1 MIAQIQVRRGTTA
14 EWAAASPVVLE
25 AGELGYDTTLK
36 RLKVGDGS
44 TEWAALPALM
54 GSIDVLTADPTGAD
68 LYDGRIWVK
77 SLAEAVEI
85 DTLAQAGAVT
95 SGAAIFDT
103 TPTLMVSLN
112 YMPTADILVSKISI
126 LFLTDA
132 IANHTAGNDIRVRIC
147 ADDGTGKPDT
157 AVVYG
162 TATIT
167 GCPATNAT
175 QFTGTATFATRILLS
190 VGVRYHFVCDV
201 PTGTG
206 KSFYRTYIKESQPT
220 DDEMSFNA
228 YVGPW
233 SELYEAYTP
242 SYKIYII
249 E

>member
-1 MIAQIQVRRGTTA
+1 MIAQIQMRRGTSA
-14 EWAAASPVVLE
+14 EWAAAAPVVLA
-25 AGELGYDTTLK
+25 AGEQGYDSTLK
-36 RLKVGDGS
+36 MSKIGDGS
-44 TEWAALPALM
+44 TAWVSLPWVNP
-54 GSIDVLTADPTGAD
+54 IQVLTNDPTGDD
-68 LYDGRIWVK
+68 LYDGRIWIK
-77 SLAEAVEI
+77 ALAEVAEI

-95 SGAAIFDT
+95 TGGAIFNT
-103 TPTLMVSLN
+103 TPTYMTSPN
-112 YMPTADILVSKISI
+112 YMPTADILISKISI
-126 LFLTDA
+126 LFLTGA
-132 IANHTAGNDIRVRIC
+132 IANHTVGNDIRVRIC
-147 ADDGTGKPDT
+147 ADDGTGKPNT

-190 VGVRYHFVCDV
+190 AATRYHFVCDV

-220 DDEMSFNA
+220 DDAMSFNA
-228 YVGPW
+228 YISAW
-233 SELYEAYTP
+233 TELYEEYTP